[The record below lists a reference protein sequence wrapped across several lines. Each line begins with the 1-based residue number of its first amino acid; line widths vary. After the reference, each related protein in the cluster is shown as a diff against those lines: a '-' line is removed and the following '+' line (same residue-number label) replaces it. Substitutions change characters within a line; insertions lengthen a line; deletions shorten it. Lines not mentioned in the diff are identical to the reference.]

1 MWMDILKEKVC
12 NVENKL
18 TVTGGEGAGGG
29 IEELHWNSNKKF
41 NEK

>member
-18 TVTGGEGAGGG
+18 TVTGGEVGGG
-29 IEELHWNSNKKF
+29 MDEIGEED
-41 NEK
+41 